1 MANLI
6 SQLKQEISTL
16 DLSPRVEKIG
26 RVLAVGDGIAQ
37 VSGLSEVMMSEM
49 VEIETTTGDIVR
61 GVVLN
66 LEEDQ
71 VGVMILGGEKDIK
84 EGALVKSTNK
94 ILAVPAGED
103 LIGRVVS
110 PQGEA
115 LDGQGQIKTKQTYP
129 VEKIA
134 PGVISRQAVNT
145 PLATGIKAIDA
156 MIPIGR
162 GQRELII
169 GDRQTGKT
177 AIVVDEFGSVSGMV
191 TIEDILEHLFIDVYD
206 EYGIRE
212 HLWQRIDDRTMI
224 VSGKMSLKEFN
235 EIAGMDIPL
244 VNFKTIGGFI
254 FHLFGKL
261 PVSGDKVVFDNH
273 TFQVEKIA
281 GNRIVA
287 IKVQREEADG

>member
-177 AIVVDEFGSVSGMV
+177 AIVVD
-191 TIEDILEHLFIDVYD
+191 TILN
-206 EYGIRE
+206 
-212 HLWQRIDDRTMI
+212 Q
-224 VSGKMSLKEFN
+224 KN
-235 EIAGMDIPL
+235 EKNQPICI
-244 VNFKTIGGFI
+244 
-254 FHLFGKL
+254 
-261 PVSGDKVVFDNH
+261 
-273 TFQVEKIA
+273 
-281 GNRIVA
+281 
-287 IKVQREEADG
+287 